1 MTDGGGNSLV
11 EETAAASAGQGEIP
25 AKADRRGLTRV
36 GYRIQAVIEHSHGTF
51 TARVVDLSLHG
62 MGIIGGEPLPVGEPV
77 EVTIALLEAS
87 PDFTV
92 RVAGKVVRADPAGVG
107 IAFERIEVDSF
118 ALLRKIIAY
127 NTGDPDRVMAEFC
140 EFIQNRRGPGE

>member
-1 MTDGGGNSLV
+1 MSGENGSGLPEDSV
-11 EETAAASAGQGEIP
+11 AALSGKEKMSAE
-25 AKADRRGLTRV
+25 ADRRGLTRV
-36 GYRIQAVIEHSHGTF
+36 GFHIRAVVEHRQGTF
-51 TARVVDLSLHG
+51 NASVNDLSLHG
-62 MGIIGGEPLPVGEPV
+62 MGIAGGEPLPVGEPV

-140 EFIQNRRGPGE
+140 EFIQNRRGADE